1 MEIKILGPG
10 CAKCNK
16 TEKLV
21 REVIEETGVD
31 ATVEK
36 VSDMMQIASY
46 GVFGTPSVIIDNEVK
61 CTGKVPKKKD
71 IIAWLAK

>member
-21 REVIEETGVD
+21 REVIDETGVD
-31 ATVEK
+31 ASVEK

-61 CTGKVPKKKD
+61 CTGKVPKKNNIK
-71 IIAWLAK
+71 AWLTK